1 MVLIQIKVVFVAFV
15 EDRNDK
21 FCARIVRYK

>member
-1 MVLIQIKVVFVAFV
+1 MVLIQIKVFVALV

-21 FCARIVRYK
+21 FCVRIVRYK